1 MVFSTTMT
9 REILLLTNERCE
21 SGRSQNDSPSTYVG
35 HHYALY
41 ITALYI
47 KLISGKTTLT
57 YCISLTLYLLI
68 DAKINRYSIT
78 LPCRNGKCS
87 KSLRLMPINDL
98 RYSFVKIIFVKNS
111 ILDFRKKSKIRW
123 SPLTYLIVNNNKLKN
138 NIFSFDKTKQS
149 KDSIIVF
156 SERNN

>member
-1 MVFSTTMT
+1 MEQVCLKDCILRSSTLIIS
-9 REILLLTNERCE
+9 EFLKYGILYCCDRRNFALTNERDE
-21 SGRSQNDSPSTYVG
+21 SDRSQNESTSTYVG

-57 YCISLTLYLLI
+57 YYFSLTLYLLI

-111 ILDFRKKSKIRW
+111 ILDFRKKSKIR
-123 SPLTYLIVNNNKLKN
+123 
-138 NIFSFDKTKQS
+138 
-149 KDSIIVF
+149 
-156 SERNN
+156 